1 MTKMKKDMIWF
12 AVIVVFSAIGAK
24 LFVFQLE
31 KQNAKAATIV
41 SSEKKEEKKAA
52 KPKKLIISM
61 KVTAYCPCE
70 KCCGKWAD
78 GITASGHK
86 IQPGDAFVAADKRYP
101 FGTKVIVP
109 GYENNQPVKVLD
121 RGGAIKGNRIDVFF
135 STHQEALEWGVKKL
149 QIEILN

>member
-1 MTKMKKDMIWF
+1 MIWF

-31 KQNAKAATIV
+31 KQNA
-41 SSEKKEEKKAA
+41 KAA